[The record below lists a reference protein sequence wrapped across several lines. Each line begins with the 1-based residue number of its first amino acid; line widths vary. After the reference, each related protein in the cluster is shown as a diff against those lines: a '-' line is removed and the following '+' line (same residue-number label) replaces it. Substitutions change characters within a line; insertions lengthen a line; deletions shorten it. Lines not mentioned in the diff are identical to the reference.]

1 MPANHDIP
9 DFSLRTS
16 PRALRVS
23 LRLSMERGLE
33 VVVPPGFDPKRAPE
47 VVARKAEWIARAVD
61 RLTARHGRVP
71 GSVPLLPDTLPL
83 RALDEA
89 WDLSV
94 LDSNGP
100 VRLRVNAGRLIL
112 AGADDAKKRRDALLG
127 FVCRRARETLPPL
140 LRALAAE
147 AGEEVAA
154 VQVRAQ
160 RSRWGSCSA
169 RGVISLNCR
178 LLFLPFALTRYVLR
192 HELAHLRRM
201 DHSPAFWARVAEL
214 DPDFERHE
222 RGLSRAASF
231 VPPFL
236 A

>member
-1 MPANHDIP
+1 MPADQNIP
-9 DFSLRTS
+9 EFSLRTS
-16 PRALRVS
+16 RRARRVS

-33 VVVPPGFDPKRAPE
+33 VVVPPGFDPARAPQ
-47 VVARKAEWIARAVD
+47 VVARKAAWIARAVD
-61 RLTARHGRVP
+61 RLTARHGRAPGAVP
-71 GSVPLLPDTLPL
+71 PLPDTLPL
-83 RALDEA
+83 LTLDEI
-89 WDLSV
+89 WELSV
-94 LDSNGP
+94 LDSGGP
-100 VRLRVNAGRLIL
+100 ARLRVNAGRLIL
-112 AGADDAKKRRDALLG
+112 AGRNDVEKCRAALLG
-127 FVCRRARETLPPL
+127 FVARRARETLPPL

>member
-1 MPANHDIP
+1 MPDVPNIP

-16 PRALRVS
+16 PRARRVS

-33 VVVPPGFDPKRAPE
+33 VVAPPGFDPRRAAE
-47 VVARKAEWIARAVD
+47 VVARKAAWVARAMD

-71 GSVPLLPDTLPL
+71 GSLPPLPAQLPL
-83 RALDEA
+83 RALDET
-89 WDLSV
+89 WEVSI
-94 LDSNGP
+94 LDSAGP
-100 VRLRVNAGRLIL
+100 VRLRVNVGRLIL
-112 AGADDAKKRRDALLG
+112 AGGDDTEKRRDALLG
-127 FVCRRARETLPPL
+127 FVSRRAREVLPPL

-154 VQVRAQ
+154 VQIRAQ

-169 RGVISLNCR
+169 KGVISLNCR